1 MVIFIIVASLIAA
14 GVYAV
19 INVVN
24 RRWDAVIRAREDY
37 DEDVDGKMTKA
48 QKKAFEE
55 RKAEEAKLTKMP
67 FGDVYK
73 ERPKRFAAVVIW
85 GVLLTA
91 FTSWFF
97 LNYGE
102 HISKLVTD
110 PRFVEGAGPLI
121 HDGQVGVKIGIVF
134 LLVLFAIYTLEA
146 LIDLD
151 TMEIPLPL
159 NVAIFVLALIS
170 IPLWQHVTIKERII
184 GMLCITVPML
194 ILEFFIPGAFGGGDR
209 RMLYGTGL
217 LLGWKILVM
226 GFFIGAIIQAV
237 IAVFCVITKKKDWKS
252 HMPFGP
258 MLCLG
263 IMIST
268 MCGTQLIDWY
278 VGMIKASMGRY

>member
-55 RKAEEAKLTKMP
+55 RKAEEAKLTRMP

-73 ERPKRFAAVVIW
+73 ERPKRFVAVVIW
-85 GVLLTA
+85 GVALTA
-91 FTSWFF
+91 FTVWYF
-97 LNYGE
+97 LNYGT
-102 HISKLVTD
+102 HISTLIDD
-110 PRFVEGAGPLI
+110 PQFVKGAVPMI
-121 HDGQVGVKIGIVF
+121 HDGQIGIKVGIIF

-146 LIDLD
+146 LIDID
-151 TMEIPLPL
+151 TMEIPPEL
-159 NVAIFVLALIS
+159 NIAIFVMALIS

-194 ILEFFIPGAFGGGDR
+194 LLEFIIPGAFGGGDR
-209 RMLYGTGL
+209 RMLYGSGL
-217 LLGWKILVM
+217 LLGWKMVVM

-237 IAVFCVITKKKDWKS
+237 IAVFFVITKKKDWKS
-252 HMPFGP
+252 HLPFGP

-268 MCGTQLIDWY
+268 MFGTQLLNWY
-278 VGMIKASMGRY
+278 IGILKASMHH

>member
-55 RKAEEAKLTKMP
+55 RKAEEAKLTRMP

-73 ERPKRFAAVVIW
+73 ERPKRFVAVVIW
-85 GVLLTA
+85 GVALTA
-91 FTSWFF
+91 FTVWYF
-97 LNYGE
+97 LNYGT
-102 HISKLVTD
+102 HISTLIDD
-110 PRFVEGAGPLI
+110 PQFVKGAVPMI
-121 HDGQVGVKIGIVF
+121 HDGQTGIKVGIIF

-146 LIDLD
+146 LIDID
-151 TMEIPLPL
+151 TMEIPPEL
-159 NVAIFVLALIS
+159 NIAIFVMALIS

-194 ILEFFIPGAFGGGDR
+194 LLEFIIPGAFGGGDR
-209 RMLYGTGL
+209 RMLYGSGL
-217 LLGWKILVM
+217 LLGWKMVVM

-237 IAVFCVITKKKDWKS
+237 IAVFFVITKKKDWKS
-252 HMPFGP
+252 HLPFGP

-268 MCGTQLIDWY
+268 MFGTQLLNWY
-278 VGMIKASMGRY
+278 IGILKASMHH

>member
-67 FGDVYK
+67 FGEVYK
-73 ERPKRFAAVVIW
+73 ERPKRFVAVVIW
-85 GVLLTA
+85 GVALTA
-91 FTSWFF
+91 FTVWYF
-97 LNYGE
+97 LNYGT
-102 HISKLVTD
+102 HISTLIDD
-110 PRFVEGAGPLI
+110 PQFVKGAVPMI
-121 HDGQVGVKIGIVF
+121 HDGQIGIKVGIIF

-146 LIDLD
+146 LIDID
-151 TMEIPLPL
+151 TMEIPPEL
-159 NVAIFVLALIS
+159 NIAIFVMALIS

-194 ILEFFIPGAFGGGDR
+194 LLEFIIPGAFGGGDR
-209 RMLYGTGL
+209 RMLYGSGL
-217 LLGWKILVM
+217 LLGWKMVVM

-237 IAVFCVITKKKDWKS
+237 IAVFFVITKKKDWKS
-252 HMPFGP
+252 HLPFGP

-263 IMIST
+263 IIIST
-268 MCGTQLIDWY
+268 MFGTQLLNWY
-278 VGMIKASMGRY
+278 IGILKASMHH

>member
-55 RKAEEAKLTKMP
+55 RKAEEAKLMRMP

-73 ERPKRFAAVVIW
+73 ERPKRFVAVVIW
-85 GVLLTA
+85 GVALTA
-91 FTSWFF
+91 FTVWYF
-97 LNYGE
+97 LNYGT
-102 HISKLVTD
+102 HISTLIDD
-110 PRFVEGAGPLI
+110 PQFVKGAVPMI
-121 HDGQVGVKIGIVF
+121 HDGQIGIKVGIIF

-151 TMEIPLPL
+151 TMEIPPEL
-159 NVAIFVLALIS
+159 NIAIFVMALIS

-194 ILEFFIPGAFGGGDR
+194 LLEFIIPGAFGGGDR
-209 RMLYGTGL
+209 RMLYGSGL
-217 LLGWKILVM
+217 LLGWKMVVM

-237 IAVFCVITKKKDWKS
+237 IAVFFVITKKKDWKS
-252 HMPFGP
+252 HLPFGP

-268 MCGTQLIDWY
+268 MFGTQLLNWY
-278 VGMIKASMGRY
+278 IGILKASMHH